1 MANEQKYTYEQVVG
15 TFIATMILT
24 DTLFSIAGT
33 SDLSNMENGLDQT
46 PQNVVNDIMNERVKE
61 LLNYIPQE
69 SIQLFFTISQDPK
82 VGDITKAVMARVK
95 NGGYAHEVQ

>member
-1 MANEQKYTYEQVVG
+1 MEQKYTYEQVVG
-15 TFIATMILT
+15 TFIASMVLA

-33 SDLSNMENGLDQT
+33 SDLSNMENVLGQT
-46 PQNVVNDIMNERVKE
+46 PHNAVDNIMNERVKE

-69 SIQLFFTISQDPK
+69 SIQLFFTIGQDPK
-82 VGDITKAVMARVK
+82 VGNIVKAVMARVK